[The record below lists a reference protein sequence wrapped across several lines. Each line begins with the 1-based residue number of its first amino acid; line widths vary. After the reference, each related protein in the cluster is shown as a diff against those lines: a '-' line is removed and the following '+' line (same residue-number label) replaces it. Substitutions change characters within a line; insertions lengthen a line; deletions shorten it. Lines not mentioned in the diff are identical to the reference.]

1 MYNSCGRGNLKCF
14 HENNQ
19 LYLQQ
24 FQSTSAITCDISHA
38 CVKKVRQTYKAF
50 VQDGMFPGTVLRSKP
65 WTKKFPRVVWKHE
78 QPDGQSE
85 VNKIGLEAIII

>member
-1 MYNSCGRGNLKCF
+1 
-14 HENNQ
+14 
-19 LYLQQ
+19 
-24 FQSTSAITCDISHA
+24 
-38 CVKKVRQTYKAF
+38 
-50 VQDGMFPGTVLRSKP
+50 MFPGTVLRSKP